1 MARMGDRDGAEA
13 EAVGMCGPHLHP
25 EARATMMIS
34 KNMEDRNTAGAVGV
48 GGRGRALHREARV
61 TMMISM
67 NGGKRWFAFGN
78 VLIMI

>member
-13 EAVGMCGPHLHP
+13 VAMCGPHLHP
-25 EARATMMIS
+25 EARDTMMIS
-34 KNMEDRNTAGAVGV
+34 KNMGDRNTVEVLGV

-67 NGGKRWFAFGN
+67 SGGKRWFPLGN
-78 VLIMI
+78 VLTTV